1 MNTSN
6 LLATIHN
13 RKSVRHFI
21 KNKSVSKE
29 DLLTII
35 KAAMA
40 APSAVNMQPW
50 HFIIIDERE
59 MLDSL
64 AEKLPYAKMLVDAP
78 AAIVVCGDTSIES
91 KGFSFWIEDCS
102 LASGNILLAAEAM
115 GLGAVWTAVYPDPLR
130 IKPVR
135 DLLKIPAHIMPLNVI
150 PIGYPT
156 GDEKPKNKFNEAKIH
171 HSQF

>member
-1 MNTSN
+1 MKTSN

-29 DLLTII
+29 DLLTLI

-50 HFIIIDERE
+50 HFIIIEKRE
-59 MLDSL
+59 ILDTL
-64 AEKLPYAKMLVDAP
+64 AANLPYAKMLTDAP
-78 AAIVVCGDTSIES
+78 NAIVVCGDTNIES

-102 LASGNILLAAEAM
+102 LASGNILLAAETI
-115 GLGAVWTAVYPDPLR
+115 GLGAVWTAVYPDPQR
-130 IKPVR
+130 IDFVR
-135 DLLKIPAHIMPLNVI
+135 NLLKIPSHIVPLNII
-150 PIGYPT
+150 PIGYPAS
-156 GDEKPKNKFNEAKIH
+156 DEKPKNKFDKTKIH
-171 HSQF
+171 YSQF